1 LANLF
6 NNFFAFGPLHIFPFA
21 VAY

>member
-6 NNFFAFGPLHIFPFA
+6 NNFFAFGPLHVFPFA